1 MEKVSEKLREKEI
14 VMGEQE
20 EKYLTV
26 MLEKEVLERE
36 WSKVVRAVKKK
47 INKIMQQEAVNP

>member
-1 MEKVSEKLREKEI
+1 
-14 VMGEQE
+14 MGEQE